1 MVTAVQGGGYLIAS
15 LGQVQITD
23 YADMSSVG
31 VDLAG
36 MSVTPRLV
44 AAPAF
49 VWAGEKGWQSYSN
62 VQPGDVFLIAR
73 DSAGERLIF
82 VRRVELPDTPAIPEV
97 IPQVPTQEEIEAE
110 MRKRMQEAMG
120 HLPGGFSM
128 PSFQIPAMPAQEEE
142 TLYDLEGA
150 KVGSLVPDN
159 GMKVAFPVDELDI
172 LQYAVGMGADVTVDA
187 LPGRTFSGTVTEIG
201 STGVSNGGNSK
212 YTVTVAFDRSAEMLD
227 GMNASV
233 SVRTRTVSGLVIPTA
248 ALQDS
253 GSKTYVY
260 TALDRSGTAPAGP
273 MEVTVGVSDGE
284 TAQILSGLEEGQ
296 TVWYFYYA
304 DHQTGDAPPRQ

>member
-1 MVTAVQGGGYLIAS
+1 M
-15 LGQVQITD
+15 
-23 YADMSSVG
+23 
-31 VDLAG
+31 
-36 MSVTPRLV
+36 
-44 AAPAF
+44 
-49 VWAGEKGWQSYSN
+49 E
-62 VQPGDVFLIAR
+62 
-73 DSAGERLIF
+73 
-82 VRRVELPDTPAIPEV
+82 
-97 IPQVPTQEEIEAE
+97 
-110 MRKRMQEAMG
+110 
-120 HLPGGFSM
+120 
-128 PSFQIPAMPAQEEE
+128 
-142 TLYDLEGA
+142 
-150 KVGSLVPDN
+150 
-159 GMKVAFPVDELDI
+159 AFPVDELDI

-187 LPGRTFSGTVTEIG
+187 LSGRTFSGTVTEIG

-273 MEVTVGVSDGE
+273 TEVTVGVSDGE

-296 TVWYFYYA
+296 TVWYFSYA